1 MNLPTEIIPA
11 NPLPLPGFETA
22 LSTMDTLE
30 SSLAP
35 LAERAKVI
43 AVTDAQSFAEAGEI
57 IRLLKNVQNDSETTM
72 QPFKNKVNQVK
83 DWIQQRFMRNKNRAQ
98 EIHAHLTAKMADYSR
113 KEREAAEKEQKE
125 LNKKLE
131 RRGEEPVTVQP
142 NIPKVVGV
150 RNTVNYPITIED
162 SKALIKA
169 CLKAYKATN
178 TERFQF
184 LAQFI
189 KLDESA
195 LAAHAKDLKDP
206 EQFAKDCPG
215 VKCEKREAFGG
226 KV

>member
-98 EIHAHLTAKMADYSR
+98 EIHAGLTAKMSEYTK

-150 RNTVNYPITIED
+150 RNTINYPIEVVD
-162 SKALIKA
+162 RSKFLIA
-169 CLKAYKATN
+169 FLKGDKK
-178 TERFQF
+178 RQQF

-189 KLDESA
+189 ALDESK
-195 LAAHAKDLKDP
+195 LREHAKDLKDP

-215 VKCEKREAFGG
+215 VKCERREAFGG

>member
-83 DWIQQRFMRNKNRAQ
+83 DWIQQRFMRNENRAQ
-98 EIHAHLTAKMADYSR
+98 EIHAGLTAKMSEYTK

-125 LNKKLE
+125 INKKLE

-150 RNTVNYPITIED
+150 RNTTNYKIEVTD
-162 SKALIKA
+162 IALFLREYAKQA
-169 CLKAYKATN
+169 PMEQRFLK
-178 TERFQF
+178 
-184 LAQFI
+184 QFI
-189 KLDESA
+189 ALDEQVLGRVA
-195 LAAHAKDLKDP
+195 R
-206 EQFAKDCPG
+206 EMKDC
-215 VKCEKREAFGG
+215 EAFMKRIKGVRCWKEENFGG
-226 KV
+226 RT